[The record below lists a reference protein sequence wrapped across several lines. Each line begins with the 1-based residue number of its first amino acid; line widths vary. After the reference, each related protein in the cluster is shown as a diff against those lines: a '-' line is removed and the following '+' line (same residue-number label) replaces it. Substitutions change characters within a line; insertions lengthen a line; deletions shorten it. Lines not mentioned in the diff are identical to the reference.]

1 MKNLSSSKLEGDTA
15 YVLCHRGSMLK
26 TKNKN
31 KQKAPYKNE
40 KRKKKTATKIMA
52 WVTAIKKMG
61 FIYKRIMRT

>member
-1 MKNLSSSKLEGDTA
+1 M
-15 YVLCHRGSMLK
+15 LCHRGSMLK

-31 KQKAPYKNE
+31 EQKAPYKNE